1 MKLRRTLIDNSPEG
15 YNMTEVLKECLK
27 DKNVTEVYIATGFWD
42 LRGTA
47 LVYDELA
54 EFLSRE
60 GSKFRLLIG
69 KDPYLYTSDTQS
81 YTKGRYDKQE
91 QAWRIDL
98 DKFCAQEQYI
108 KVVQMLVDNLK
119 DKDSE
124 KFQIHIYKPDG
135 ELKDQFLHSKC
146 YIFKGFDNE
155 DECNVG
161 YGIIGSTNFT
171 QKGMEGNSELNTL
184 ETNARDVISL
194 DPEFKKDKTHLLWFN
209 EKWKDSVSWEEE
221 FLLQITQSKM
231 APGITIPEPKP
242 VEDDI
247 PSLTPYEVYIKYLQ
261 MQFGDITDES
271 VNSILQKYLPT
282 GFQSLGY
289 QLDAVKQCF
298 HIMKDHGGFFL
309 SDVVGLGKTIVGI
322 LIIKKFIAEAAAWSR
337 KPKVLIVTPPAI
349 KKGWLNTI
357 DTFDNDSEFKIKDHI
372 EFITTGSI
380 GSMIDTDEIPDED
393 GDAFESDA
401 MSSDYGMILIDE
413 SHNFR
418 NSGTQKYTMLDNLID
433 RITLQTGIQPLI
445 GLLSAT
451 PQNNAPADLKN
462 QIYFFQRSHNATT
475 LPDIPGGK
483 LDTYFNDLQKEFS
496 LYRNDDSQEAKEA
509 IKRIA
514 SDIHDKVLQ
523 YLMVRR
529 TRSDIK
535 KLYEDDSQQLKFPT
549 VKGPKPETYSMDA
562 RLSKLF
568 YDTVYA
574 IIGRTE
580 EDPDMENTI
589 GYYRYS
595 AISYLVNEE
604 DRKLYE
610 KRNLTAKG
618 ISERLAHI
626 MQLLLVKRLESSFA
640 AFRKSLDNL
649 RRNTQYMIDMLE
661 ADTVFICP
669 DLDVNNIIEE
679 EGGLAKAAPVIRKKM
694 AGKDKKNKEYSSS
707 QLHKDEYLAALKQ
720 DLKII
725 TDLCKQWERNT
736 KDPKLDKFKAIL
748 DTELFNPAINNPN
761 GYDKPKLVIF
771 TEALD
776 TLFVIKDYVESVGHK
791 ALIVSAKDR
800 DKLQDK
806 IAANFDANYPLDQQ
820 RNDFDVI
827 ITTEVLAEGVNLHRA
842 NVILN
847 YDAPW
852 NATRLMQRIGRVN
865 RIGSKE
871 DFVYVFNFY
880 PSDDGEKIIKYQEKA
895 YAKLQSFHTMFG
907 EDNKVFSEMEE
918 LSEADLNSM
927 VDGETSPFAPYISE
941 LKQYAKDNPERF
953 KQICETE
960 PRKLGNFRV
969 SNLGTHLFY
978 ISAENRHSVH
988 ILLDDE
994 GNYQIVSPLRFIQSF
1009 KMTDKDE
1016 EAAKADTAKYEEKA
1030 VQAVNAFNMF
1040 VSQSKKAKDA
1050 KKINESMKQWKAIF
1064 DMLTD
1069 KDAKEAMK
1077 NVRKSIQ
1084 AQNTIAIKLTNLLY
1098 KEVSEGE
1105 RSLFGLDTDVNEYV
1119 KTTFNI
1125 ISQEVKK
1132 QYGEPYV
1139 SIYQMSSETNK

>member
-1 MKLRRTLIDNSPEG
+1 MKLRRTLIDNSKEG

-47 LVYDELA
+47 LVYEELA

-69 KDPYLYTSDTQS
+69 KDPYLYSADTES
-81 YTKGRYDKQE
+81 FTKGRYDKQE
-91 QAWRIDL
+91 QAWRVDL
-98 DKFCAQEQYI
+98 DKFAAQEQYV

-119 DKDSE
+119 DKDNE

-146 YIFKGFDNE
+146 YIFKGYDHE
-155 DECNVG
+155 EECKVG

-171 QKGMEGNSELNTL
+171 QRGMEGNSELNTL
-184 ETNARDVISL
+184 EINARDVISL

-209 EKWKDSVSWEEE
+209 EKWEDSVSWEKE

-231 APGITIPEPKP
+231 APDITIPEPK
-242 VEDDI
+242 EDEI
-247 PSLTPYEVYIKYLQ
+247 APLTPYEVYIKYLQ

-271 VNSILQKYLPT
+271 VSTQLKSYLPN

-309 SDVVGLGKTIVGI
+309 SDVVGLGKTIVGV
-322 LIIKKFIAEAAAWSR
+322 LVIKKFITEAAEWSR
-337 KPKVLIVTPPAI
+337 LPKVLIVTPPAI
-349 KKGWLNTI
+349 KKGWIDTI
-357 DTFDNDSEFKIKDHI
+357 DLFDEENEFKIKDHV

-380 GSMIDTDEIPDED
+380 GSLIDTDEIPDED
-393 GDAFESDA
+393 GDSFEDDA
-401 MSSDYGMILIDE
+401 MSNDYGMIIIDE

-418 NSGTQKYTMLDNLID
+418 NSDTQKYSMLDNLID
-433 RITLQTGIQPLI
+433 RITLKTGIQPLI

-483 LDTYFNDLQKEFS
+483 LDSYFNEMQKEFS
-496 LYRNDDSQEAKEA
+496 LYRNDDSPEAKEA
-509 IKRIA
+509 IKLIA
-514 SDIHDKVLQ
+514 ADIHDKVLQ

-535 KLYEDDSQQLKFPT
+535 TLYENDSQQLKFPS
-549 VKGPKPETYSMDA
+549 VKGPKPERYTMGA
-562 RLSKLF
+562 KLSKLF

-580 EDPDMENTI
+580 EDPDTENTI

-604 DRKLYE
+604 DKKIYE
-610 KRNLTAKG
+610 KRNLTAEG
-618 ISERLAHI
+618 ISQRLAHI
-626 MQLLLVKRLESSFA
+626 MQLLLVKRLESSFS

-649 RRNTQYMIDMLE
+649 RRNTQYMIEMLE

-669 DLDVNNIIEE
+669 DLDINNIIEE
-679 EGGLAKAAPVIRKKM
+679 EGGLAKATPVIRKKM
-694 AGKDKKNKEYSSS
+694 EPKSDKNREFRSA
-707 QLHKDEYLAALKQ
+707 QLKKDEYLNALRQ
-720 DLKII
+720 DLTII
-725 TDLCKQWERNT
+725 TDLCKRWEKNT
-736 KDPKLDKFKAIL
+736 EDPKLDKFKAIL
-748 DTELFNPAINNPN
+748 DTELFNPKINNPH
-761 GYDKPKLVIF
+761 GYDKPRLVIF
-771 TEALD
+771 TEAVD
-776 TLFVIKDYVESVGHK
+776 TLETINDYVQSVGHRPLK
-791 ALIVSAKDR
+791 VSAKDR
-800 DKLQDK
+800 DEKQK
-806 IAANFDANYPLDQQ
+806 EIAENFDANIPEDLQKD
-820 RNDFDVI
+820 DFDVI

-871 DFVYVFNFY
+871 DFVHVFNFY

-927 VDGETSPFAPYISE
+927 VDGETSPFAPYINE
-941 LKQYAKDNPERF
+941 LKQYAAEHPERF

-960 PRKLGNFRV
+960 PRQLGNFRV
-969 SNLGTHLFY
+969 CNLGQHLFY
-978 ISAENRHSVH
+978 VSAENHHSVH
-988 ILLDDE
+988 ILLDEE
-994 GNYQIVSPLRFIQSF
+994 GNYQIASPLRFIQSF
-1009 KMTDKDE
+1009 KMTDENEK
-1016 EAAKADTAKYEEKA
+1016 AAKADIAKYEEKA
-1030 VQAVNAFNMF
+1030 VQAVNAFNTF

-1050 KKINESMKQWKAIF
+1050 KKIKDSMKQWQSIF
-1064 DMLTD
+1064 DMLSDT
-1069 KDAKEAMK
+1069 DAKKAMK
-1077 NVRKSIQ
+1077 NVRKAIE
-1084 AQNTIAIKLTNLLY
+1084 AQNTIAIKLTNQLY
-1098 KEVSEGE
+1098 KEVNQGE
-1105 RSLFGLDTDVNEYV
+1105 QSLFGLNADVNEYV
-1119 KTTFNI
+1119 KSTFNN

-1132 QYGEPYV
+1132 QHGEPYV
-1139 SIYQMSSETNK
+1139 SIYQISTDSKE